1 MLIYIGL
8 SQISF
13 YPQITT
19 DVNLN
24 WIITDFFFIHRLSQM
39 LIYNWII
46 TDFFSSTDVICENLL
61 IIIYLWKSVDY
72 FTTD

>member
-1 MLIYIGL
+1 
-8 SQISF
+8 
-13 YPQITT
+13 
-19 DVNLN
+19 
-24 WIITDFFFIHRLSQM
+24 M

-46 TDFFSSTDVICENLL
+46 TDFFYPQITTDVNLYWIITDSFIHRLPQMLIYNWIITDSFIHTDIICENLL